1 MQAVD
6 FRSVVP
12 ILVGALVLWA
22 IYRRVRRNFGRQA
35 VSPVRLRLRIGV
47 LGLVGVLLL
56 FASAREAALIA
67 SLLGGAAC
75 GTALGY
81 IGLRHTK
88 FEAAPQGRFYT
99 PHTYMGLL
107 VTALFIGRIL
117 FRVLPGVAAASA
129 TGPADA
135 NPLHG
140 AASNPA
146 TLATFGVLLGY
157 YLCYYV
163 GVLWNSAR
171 DASLPGAA
179 ANGTSVKD
187 R

>member
-1 MQAVD
+1 MQAAD
-6 FRSVVP
+6 YRSVVP
-12 ILVGALVLWA
+12 ILVGALVVWA
-22 IYRRVRRNFGRQA
+22 IYRRVRRSFGRQA
-35 VSPVRLRLRIGV
+35 VSPVRLRLRICV
-47 LGLVGVLLL
+47 LGLIGVLLL
-56 FASAREAALIA
+56 FASARESALVA

-75 GTALGY
+75 GAALGY

-88 FEAAPQGRFYT
+88 FEVGPQGRFYT

-129 TGPADA
+129 TRPADA

-146 TLATFGVLLGY
+146 TLATFGVLMGY

-163 GVLWNSAR
+163 GVLWNNAR
-171 DASLPGAA
+171 EAPRPGAP
-179 ANGTSVKD
+179 ANGTPAKD